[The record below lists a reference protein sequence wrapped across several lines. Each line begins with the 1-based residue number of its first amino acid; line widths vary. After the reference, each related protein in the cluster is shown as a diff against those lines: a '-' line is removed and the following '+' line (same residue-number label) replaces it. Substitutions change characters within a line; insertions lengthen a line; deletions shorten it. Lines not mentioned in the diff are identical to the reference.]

1 MVNKMMEMLA
11 DVPPMIAAAWLAW
24 FIAGGMLAAWYRR
37 ASLELEYAPAAAP
50 RQVAKPKPA
59 TRPASGAL
67 REAVPVVPEAPVEA
81 TAPQSYELPPA
92 LEPVAP
98 REKTPVVIGD
108 PFGDL
113 ATLLDQ
119 AAEAQAA
126 AAAPAPPAVPAP
138 HRAPSESPILSSTG
152 FPMRRDNE
160 PKLG

>member
-1 MVNKMMEMLA
+1 MVNNMMEMLA
-11 DVPPMIAAAWLAW
+11 DVPPMLAAAWLAW

-50 RQVAKPKPA
+50 RQLAKPKPA
-59 TRPASGAL
+59 TRPLSGVA
-67 REAVPVVPEAPVEA
+67 REAVPVVPETPVEA
-81 TAPQSYELPPA
+81 AAPQSYELPPA

-98 REKTPVVIGD
+98 REKTPVVLGD

-113 ATLLDQ
+113 ASLFEQ
-119 AAEAQAA
+119 PAPAA
-126 AAAPAPPAVPAP
+126 AAPPAPAPPAVSP
-138 HRAPSESPILSSTG
+138 HRAPGDSPILSSTG